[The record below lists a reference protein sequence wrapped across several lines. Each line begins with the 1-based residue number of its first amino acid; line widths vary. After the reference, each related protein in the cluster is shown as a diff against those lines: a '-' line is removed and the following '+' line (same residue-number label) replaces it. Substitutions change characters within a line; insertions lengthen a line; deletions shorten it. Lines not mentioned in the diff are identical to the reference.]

1 MAPMVEP
8 AAAERVS
15 GGRGVERWA
24 ALGGILYVVLFIVGL
39 IVAESGEPGGDAS
52 PAKVIAY
59 YSKSSHR
66 DKIGIGWLISLIGF
80 FGLVWF
86 IAVLGHE
93 VRRLSGEDLL
103 ARVTVIGGTI
113 YAALGLVGSS
123 LGMAIRTMSDD
134 TYQHR
139 VYPELIHAAS
149 DAGYVIHSGG
159 GVGIGAAMI
168 AVSIAVLR
176 ARSLPAWVAWL
187 GVVAGIASIF
197 SIFFFPWI
205 VIAVWLVVAGVLLF
219 VSAGRRASASVL
231 SR

>member
-1 MAPMVEP
+1 MVEP

-103 ARVTVIGGTI
+103 ARVIVIGGTI

-123 LGMAIRTMSDD
+123 LGMAIRTMSDPPVS
-134 TYQHR
+134 T
-139 VYPELIHAAS
+139 S
-149 DAGYVIHSGG
+149 SGR
-159 GVGIGAAMI
+159 M
-168 AVSIAVLR
+168 
-176 ARSLPAWVAWL
+176 
-187 GVVAGIASIF
+187 
-197 SIFFFPWI
+197 
-205 VIAVWLVVAGVLLF
+205 
-219 VSAGRRASASVL
+219 
-231 SR
+231 